1 MHYKYLSKLLYLD
14 ITTARSSIIFSRKT
28 PKRGISNEMNNPN
41 RPEHLQLTK
50 DQKRDPDVFQ
60 AEISCIQQ
68 LSPTIKGFT
77 LQQISKTD
85 ITPSFKVGQWVDYFI
100 PWLEK

>member
-1 MHYKYLSKLLYLD
+1 MD
-14 ITTARSSIIFSRKT
+14 ISSARSSIIFNRQI
-28 PKRGISNEMNNPN
+28 PKRRNSNKMNNPN

-77 LQQISKTD
+77 
-85 ITPSFKVGQWVDYFI
+85 F
-100 PWLEK
+100 